1 MAESERFL
9 SVDDEDLEALLDNK
23 DSKNTKTCIK
33 SAVNILTA
41 FCASRNILFHD
52 LEQMSEADL
61 CSQLKSFYAA
71 VRSQKGDLYSKK
83 SMISIRYGIQKHF
96 LKIKN
101 IDVVNNDAFKPA
113 NLVFQAMLVKLE
125 QEGKGPQGGQCPQ
138 TPIEVDDI
146 AIIYKSFNLDVPN
159 DLQNKVFVDFM
170 LFYCNRGREN
180 LRELKKTDFSFHG
193 SGDNKYIA
201 LRDHSTKNHR
211 GDSKD
216 DNESQGGRLYVMPSN
231 PLCPVKSF
239 VKYLSVLHPDCDYF
253 WQRPKPIEKQNC

>member
-1 MAESERFL
+1 M
-9 SVDDEDLEALLDNK
+9 
-23 DSKNTKTCIK
+23 
-33 SAVNILTA
+33 TA

-52 LEQMSEADL
+52 LEQMSEANL

-96 LKIKN
+96 LKITN
-101 IDVVNNDAFKPA
+101 IDVVNNDVFKPD
-113 NLVFQAMLVKLE
+113 NLVFKAMLVKLK
-125 QEGKGPQGGQCPQ
+125 QEGKGASVHNP
-138 TPIEVDDI
+138 PIEVDDI
-146 AIIYKSFNLDVPN
+146 AIIYKSFNLDVLN
-159 DLQNKVFVDFM
+159 DLQNKIFVDFM
-170 LFYCNRGREN
+170 LFFCNRGREN

-216 DNESQGGRLYVMPSN
+216 DNESQGDAFM
-231 PLCPVKSF
+231 
-239 VKYLSVLHPDCDYF
+239 
-253 WQRPKPIEKQNC
+253 

>member
-1 MAESERFL
+1 MARSERSL

-41 FCASRNILFHD
+41 FCASRNILFRD

-101 IDVVNNDAFKPA
+101 TDVVNNDAFKPA
-113 NLVFQAMLVKLE
+113 NLVFQAMLVKLK
-125 QEGKGPQGGQCPQ
+125 QEGKGASVHKP
-138 TPIEVDDI
+138 PIEVDDI

-253 WQRPKPIEKQNC
+253 WQRPKPIEKKNC